1 MSSDQSSL
9 EPSKITAKTSS
20 AEHLEHKDDGERIE
34 TGKGGNDDR
43 DENPLSKRAKVD
55 LSGNEI
61 CPLKPAN
68 NNNTNS
74 SKGTLLL
81 PSNSNNIKVNDDGN
95 SNNNAS
101 DSDTATLR
109 RGNSGEIGETRLTTT
124 IADTTTQGL
133 FPPSVI
139 PSRDNFSDRDEVKD
153 KTQEPNKNDSNLDP
167 KSVNSQV
174 RWRVHQM
181 AEDYVNFVGKIM
193 YPATQFQPYGYNAQQ
208 REYPIEK
215 VSMIGFLKSPLR
227 RPSILERWSPYEIA
241 IFEGSML
248 HYGKEFREIS
258 SQIGTKSTR
267 EVIDFYYIWKKTDHY
282 KKWKETFISDE
293 DLLDEYNVQPP
304 VKKPKR

>member
-9 EPSKITAKTSS
+9 EPSKNNAKTSS
-20 AEHLEHKDDGERIE
+20 AEHLQHKDDGERNDHNLQSQKSPNSTIE
-34 TGKGGNDDR
+34 TGKGDNDDR
-43 DENPLSKRAKVD
+43 DENPPSKRAKVD
-55 LSGNEI
+55 LSGNEKY
-61 CPLKPAN
+61 PLKPAN
-68 NNNTNS
+68 NNNNS

-81 PSNSNNIKVNDDGN
+81 ISDSKNIKVNDGGN

-101 DSDTATLR
+101 DSATATLR
-109 RGNSGEIGETRLTTT
+109 RKNSGEIGETSSTTT
-124 IADTTTQGL
+124 IADTTMQGL

-139 PSRDNFSDRDEVKD
+139 PSRDNFSDREEVKD

-227 RPSILERWSPYEIA
+227 RPSILERWSP
-241 IFEGSML
+241 
-248 HYGKEFREIS
+248 
-258 SQIGTKSTR
+258 
-267 EVIDFYYIWKKTDHY
+267 
-282 KKWKETFISDE
+282 
-293 DLLDEYNVQPP
+293 
-304 VKKPKR
+304 